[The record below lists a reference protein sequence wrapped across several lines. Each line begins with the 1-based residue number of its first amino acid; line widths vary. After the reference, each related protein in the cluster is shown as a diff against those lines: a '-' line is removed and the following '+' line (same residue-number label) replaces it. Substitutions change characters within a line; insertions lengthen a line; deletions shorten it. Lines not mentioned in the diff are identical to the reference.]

1 MVVRGRRNGPRIAR
15 AMLILLTLLIGATLF
30 AQTSTLDVILKRGKF
45 IVGIDLSNPP
55 YGMYDAKKQPAG
67 FDVELSQLIAKELGV
82 ELEIVDIR
90 SVNRIPYLQTNKI
103 DATIATFG
111 CTPERAKSVAF
122 SWPYAAWPLV
132 MVGYKSDTSV
142 TAVRDLSG
150 KKVGITRGTTQDIAL
165 TGKAPAGTEIVRYED
180 DPTTFMAIQT
190 KKVDVIGTALLMAQ
204 EMIKK
209 NPALELKGTIDQS
222 WASIAVRRNDM
233 EWLQWLNNFL
243 WWHGGKGNL
252 ATMYEKWNGIPMPK
266 AFPQW

>member
-1 MVVRGRRNGPRIAR
+1 MIRRSRSGARIAL
-15 AMLILLTLLIGATLF
+15 ALLTVLLLFVSTGLF

-55 YGMYDAKKQPAG
+55 YGMYDAKKEPAG

-90 SVNRIPYLQTNKI
+90 SVNRIPYLVTNKI

-122 SWPYAAWPLV
+122 TWPYAAWPLV
-132 MVGYKSDTSV
+132 MVGYKSDPSV
-142 TAVRDLSG
+142 KGMQDLSG

-165 TGKAPAGTEIVRYED
+165 TNRAPAGTDIIRYED

-190 KKVDVIGTALLMAQ
+190 KKVDVIGTALLMAG

-209 NPALELKGTIDQS
+209 NPALELKGTIDSS
-222 WASIAVRRNDM
+222 WASIAVRRGDL

-252 ATMYEKWNGIPMPK
+252 AVMYEKWNGIPMTP